1 STLQLFDLLGIDI
14 GTNSVPKYQDG
25 FLRLNFPLKK
35 NSTLSLFGMGGLSD
49 VDILISNQ
57 KKPEIDL
64 YAQSDRDQYFNSRM
78 GIAGVA
84 YAKTFSANTYMKST
98 LAIQGNQV
106 TSNHELLYRH
116 IGADENY
123 VVDSLQPILD
133 YTFREGK
140 ISAAWSINHKLSS
153 KWLIKAGFN
162 ADALMYSY
170 LDSSLNI
177 DSTSSFYYQWY
188 SRWNSAGTTSL
199 LQPYVQLKYKPND
212 RLTLNFGAHAQY
224 FGLNNS
230 LSPFE
235 PRIGIQYDLG
245 NNQLI
250 ALGTG
255 LHSQQQNMYLYFY
268 RLQDSLNHQLPPHN
282 LNMDFTKSLHLVTS
296 YSKLFAQH
304 FYLKAELYY
313 QHLFNVPVTKVP
325 SSFSLI
331 NTGVGFSRFFPETLV
346 NEGTGTNYGAEI
358 TLQRFFYKQY
368 FFMITGSLFNSRY
381 KGSDGVWRNSD
392 FNAQYV
398 MNVLG
403 TKEWTISKKHT
414 FGLGGKITYE
424 GGHWYGLVDTV
435 LSEIQKEIIYD
446 DGSRNSL
453 QFAPYFRLDVKIN
466 FKINAKKVAH
476 EIGLD
481 VVNVLD
487 TKNILSLTYIPN
499 DDDPSRSVIQK
510 NYQLGRLPIFYYRID
525 F

>member
-1 STLQLFDLLGIDI
+1 
-14 GTNSVPKYQDG
+14 
-25 FLRLNFPLKK
+25 
-35 NSTLSLFGMGGLSD
+35 
-49 VDILISNQ
+49 
-57 KKPEIDL
+57 
-64 YAQSDRDQYFNSRM
+64 
-78 GIAGVA
+78 
-84 YAKTFSANTYMKST
+84 MKST
-98 LAIQGNQV
+98 FAIQGNQV
-106 TSNHELLYRH
+106 TSNHELLHRH

-123 VVDSLQPILD
+123 VIDSLQPILY

-170 LDSSLNI
+170 RDSSLNI

-188 SRWNSAGTTSL
+188 MRWNSAGTTSL

-224 FGLNNS
+224 FGLSNS

-250 ALGTG
+250 AFGTG

-268 RLQDSLNHQLPPHN
+268 RLQDSLNHLLPPHN
-282 LNMDFTKSLHLVTS
+282 LNMDFTKSLHLVAS

-313 QHLFNVPVTKVP
+313 QHLFNVPVTKAP

-331 NTGVGFSRFFPETLV
+331 NTGVGFSRFFPDTLV
-346 NEGTGTNYGAEI
+346 NEGTGTNYGAEV

-381 KGSDGVWRNSD
+381 KGSEGVWRNSD

-398 MNVLG
+398 FNVLG

-435 LSEIQKEIIYD
+435 LSEIQKEVIYED
-446 DGSRNSL
+446 ASLNSL
-453 QFAPYFRLDVKIN
+453 QFDPYFRLDIKVSLKM
-466 FKINAKKVAH
+466 NAKKVAH

-499 DDDPSRSVIQK
+499 DDDPSRSVIQR